1 MFEREISQ
9 QLTKELRKQKMVL
22 KEVIPSFL
30 GLRVMAPVAK
40 VQPQE
45 DSMLIVND
53 KLIGL
58 IYKLYKEYIVN
69 FGPNLNSS
77 QVLLYLYKQFFNIKY
92 EVYELDYSQYI
103 TKVLSTDI
111 VLKYIH
117 EQIDLIDTSKLGSV
131 D

>member
-40 VQPQE
+40 FQPQE